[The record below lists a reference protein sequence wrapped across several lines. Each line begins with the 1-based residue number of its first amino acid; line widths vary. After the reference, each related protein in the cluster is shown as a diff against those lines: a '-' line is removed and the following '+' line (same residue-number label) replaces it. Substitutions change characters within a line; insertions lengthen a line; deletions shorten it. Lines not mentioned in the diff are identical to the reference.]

1 MHGYLM
7 RNIFSIFPCIPT
19 IVSILITKKII
30 FLEVP
35 ILIKHSL
42 HLDVQPSVAFIFGHI
57 SIPQTGK
64 TYSLKYILFYFLS
77 KTNKRVCKFDVCSV
91 RFRDISINFCGPKKG
106 RFVCLSVLFGYI
118 I

>member
-35 ILIKHSL
+35 TLTKHSL

-64 TYSLKYILFYFLS
+64 T
-77 KTNKRVCKFDVCSV
+77 
-91 RFRDISINFCGPKKG
+91 
-106 RFVCLSVLFGYI
+106 
-118 I
+118 

>member
-35 ILIKHSL
+35 ILTKHSL
-42 HLDVQPSVAFIFGHI
+42 HLDVQPSLAFIFGHTFI
-57 SIPQTGK
+57 LQIGK
-64 TYSLKYILFYFLS
+64 T
-77 KTNKRVCKFDVCSV
+77 
-91 RFRDISINFCGPKKG
+91 
-106 RFVCLSVLFGYI
+106 
-118 I
+118 